1 MSADVEVEAT
11 VTAQPLDAAD
21 VIRLTA
27 VVARDGQFY
36 VARAIEVELASQG
49 DTPDEALANLR
60 EAAELL
66 FEDEPAPA
74 TSSPTFAFVD
84 VPVHAHAA

>member
-1 MSADVEVEAT
+1 VEASVIT
-11 VTAQPLDAAD
+11 EPKDDA
-21 VIRLTA
+21 VGVVRLTA

-66 FEDEPAPA
+66 FEDEPAP
-74 TSSPTFAFVD
+74 SVPSPTFAFVD

>member
-1 MSADVEVEAT
+1 M
-11 VTAQPLDAAD
+11 TAEPMYASGM
-21 VIRLTA
+21 VRLTA
-27 VVARDGQFY
+27 VVVRDGQFY

-66 FEDEPAPA
+66 FEDEPVPA
-74 TSSPTFAFVD
+74 ASNPTFAFVD

>member
-1 MSADVEVEAT
+1 VIAESRDASDVV
-11 VTAQPLDAAD
+11 
-21 VIRLTA
+21 RLTA
-27 VVARDGQFY
+27 VVSRDGQFY

-66 FEDEPAPA
+66 FEDEPVPAAP
-74 TSSPTFAFVD
+74 TPTFAFVD
-84 VPVHAHAA
+84 VPVHAQAA

>member
-1 MSADVEVEAT
+1 
-11 VTAQPLDAAD
+11 VTAEPRDASG
-21 VIRLTA
+21 VVRLTA

-36 VARAIEVELASQG
+36 VARALEVELASQG

-74 TSSPTFAFVD
+74 ASNPTFAFVD

>member
-1 MSADVEVEAT
+1 M
-11 VTAQPLDAAD
+11 TAEPMDASG
-21 VIRLTA
+21 VVRLTA

-36 VARAIEVELASQG
+36 VARALEVELASQG

-74 TSSPTFAFVD
+74 ASSPTFAFLD
-84 VPVHAHAA
+84 VPVHTHAA

>member
-1 MSADVEVEAT
+1 VEAA
-11 VTAQPLDAAD
+11 VIAEPKDDASG
-21 VIRLTA
+21 VVRLTA

-49 DTPDEALANLR
+49 ETPDEALANLR

-66 FEDEPAPA
+66 FEDEPAPSA
-74 TSSPTFAFVD
+74 SNPTFAFVD

>member
-1 MSADVEVEAT
+1 M
-11 VTAQPLDAAD
+11 TAGSMDASD
-21 VIRLTA
+21 MVRLTA
-27 VVARDGQFY
+27 VVSRDGQFY
-36 VARAIEVELASQG
+36 VARALEVELASQG

-74 TSSPTFAFVD
+74 ASNPTFAFVD
-84 VPVHAHAA
+84 VPLHAQAA

>member
-1 MSADVEVEAT
+1 VEVT
-11 VTAQPLDAAD
+11 VTAEPTDTSD
-21 VIRLTA
+21 VVRLTA

-49 DTPDEALANLR
+49 DTPEEALVNLR

-74 TSSPTFAFVD
+74 ASNPTFAFVD
-84 VPVHAHAA
+84 VPVHAQAA